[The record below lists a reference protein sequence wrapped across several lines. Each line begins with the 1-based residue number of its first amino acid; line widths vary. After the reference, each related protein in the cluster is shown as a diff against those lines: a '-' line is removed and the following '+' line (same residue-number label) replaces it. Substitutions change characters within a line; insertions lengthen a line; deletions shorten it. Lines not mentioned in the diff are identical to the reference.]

1 VRRIVAALRRL
12 VGREQRGDQIR
23 VHVLLKGR
31 TGTGWYDCDEQVA
44 LPPGATLA
52 TLIEVAERRGIKLR
66 EALESSPHLRHTLM
80 LNGERCPV
88 DTNADRPMSDGDE
101 VYLLAPLAGG

>member
-1 VRRIVAALRRL
+1 MTLGDRLRRL
-12 VGREQRGDQIR
+12 VGSGQAKPSIK

-31 TGTGWYDCDEQVA
+31 IGAGWYDVDRDLELPVGSTLQDLLDEAARQGVD
-44 LPPGATLA
+44 
-52 TLIEVAERRGIKLR
+52 LR
-66 EALESSPHLRHTLM
+66 AAIANSPHLRHTLM

-88 DTNADRPMSDGDE
+88 DTNLTRALSDGDQ